1 MIINDIILE
10 NPARDAINAY
20 KKGRADA
27 GGVLPDEK
35 MGAGRFSDMAR
46 AKKRQA
52 QVDKQTAG
60 RMAGAKKTGA
70 IGQFAQ
76 DKATMKGINMGVVAD
91 PTGMYYQYQQQKN
104 GKWAWQNVDIKTGK
118 KPEPGTFMPFKDIPD
133 KDGKTP
139 AITNMPGTYPLKDKD
154 QLSQD
159 LLAIAKGVAPTQSTM
174 DKMKDRAVQAMGGP
188 LASKT
193 MADPEATGTEKA
205 GAVAGAAL
213 GRLCAQAVGAFK
225 PQLKEPRKSIDRDEP
240 GAKMTK
246 AFDLEIPKKKILDK
260 NASPEEKIAA
270 ADDLLKSL
278 QAQQAKNVNVDK
290 YVDAMG
296 PMLKASGLNKA
307 NPQWYSQF
315 VQKARAMRMES
326 FEFMNKVLEYWN
338 MTWEDIG
345 YKVVLSEN
353 ANDNVLLFPIKAIN
367 EAVEIENLQ
376 NLAGI

>member
-10 NPARDAINAY
+10 NPARDAVNQY
-20 KKGRADA
+20 KKGVADA
-27 GGVLPDEK
+27 GGVLPSDQ
-35 MGAGRFSDMAR
+35 MSSGRFADMAR
-46 AKKRQA
+46 QKRRQA
-52 QVDKQTAG
+52 QIDKQTAG
-60 RMAGAKKTGA
+60 RQAGAKKTGV
-70 IGQFAQ
+70 IGQYAQ
-76 DKATMKGINMGVVAD
+76 DKAQMKGINMGVVAD
-91 PTGMYYQYQQQKN
+91 PTGMFYQYQQDEKS

-118 KPEPGTFMPFKDIPD
+118 KPEPGQFLPFKDIAD
-133 KDGKTP
+133 EKGQTP
-139 AITNMPGTYPLKDKD
+139 GITNMPGTYPLRDKD

-159 LLAIAKGVAPTQSTM
+159 LMAIAKGVAPTQSTM

-213 GRLCAQAVGAFK
+213 GRLGSKALGALRPK
-225 PQLKEPRKSIDRDEP
+225 VAEPRKDVNRM
-240 GAKMTK
+240 AK
-246 AFDLEIPKKKILDK
+246 AFDLDIHKKKILDK
-260 NASPEEKIAA
+260 SASVDDKIAA
-270 ADDLLKSL
+270 AEELLKNL
-278 QAQQAKNVNVDK
+278 QAQQAKNVNVDV

-315 VQKARAMRMES
+315 VQKARAMRMEA

-338 MTWEDIG
+338 MTWEDLG

-353 ANDNVLLFPIKAIN
+353 ASDDVLLIPTKVIN

>member
-10 NPARDAINAY
+10 NPARDAVNQY
-20 KKGRADA
+20 KKGVADA
-27 GGVLPDEK
+27 GGVLGNDQ
-35 MGAGRFSDMAR
+35 MQSGRFADMAK
-46 AKKRQA
+46 AKRKQA
-52 QVDKQTAG
+52 QIDKQTAG
-60 RMAGAKKTGA
+60 RQAGAQKTGV
-70 IGQFAQ
+70 IGQYAQ

-91 PTGMYYQYQQQKN
+91 PTGMFYQYQQQKN
-104 GKWAWQNVDIKTGK
+104 GKWAWQNVDIKGTK
-118 KPEPGTFMPFKDIPD
+118 KPKPGQFMPYKDIADD
-133 KDGKTP
+133 KGGQSN
-139 AITNMPGTYPLKDKD
+139 IENMPGTYPLKDKD

-159 LLAIAKGVAPTQSTM
+159 LMAIAKGVAPTQSTM

-193 MADPEATGTEKA
+193 MADPEATGGEKA

-213 GRLCAQAVGAFK
+213 GRLGAKAVGAFK
-225 PQLKEPRKSIDRDEP
+225 PKLAEPRKDVNRM
-240 GAKMTK
+240 AK
-246 AFDLEIPKKKILDK
+246 AFDLDFHKRKILDK
-260 NASPEEKIAA
+260 SASVEDKIGAAEE
-270 ADDLLKSL
+270 LLKNL
-278 QAQQAKNVNVDK
+278 QAQQAKNVNVDV

-315 VQKARAMRMES
+315 VQKARAMRVEA

-338 MTWEDIG
+338 LTWEDIG

-376 NLAGI
+376 KLAGI

>member
-76 DKATMKGINMGVVAD
+76 DKATMKGINMGLVTD
-91 PTGMYYQYQQQKN
+91 PTGMTYQYQQQKN
-104 GKWAWQNVDIKTGK
+104 GKWAWQNVDVKTTGK
-118 KPEPGTFMPFKDIPD
+118 VKPPQPGEFIAFKDLAND
-133 KDGKTP
+133 DGQTP
-139 AITNMPGTYPLKDKD
+139 GITNMPGTYPLKDKD

-159 LLAIAKGVAPTQSTM
+159 LMAIAKGTAPTQSTM

-193 MADPEATGTEKA
+193 MADPEATGGEKA

-213 GRLCAQAVGAFK
+213 GRLGAKAVGAFK
-225 PQLKEPRKSIDRDEP
+225 PKLAEPRKDVNRM
-240 GAKMTK
+240 AK
-246 AFDLEIPKKKILDK
+246 AFDLDIHKRKILDK
-260 NASPEEKIAA
+260 SASVEDKIAA
-270 ADDLLKSL
+270 SEELLKQL
-278 QAQQAKNVNVDK
+278 QAQQAKNVNVDV

-315 VQKARAMRMES
+315 VQKARAMRVEA

-345 YKVVLSEN
+345 YKVILSEN
-353 ANDNVLLFPIKAIN
+353 ASDDVLLIPTKVIN